1 MGFLYLCFKEAL
13 NLIGGGNSTREKPFI
28 LDAFYPTHIFSSPE
42 DACLRKLQS
51 SRISLLLPQIQANRF
66 QFEFRLPRKDGCI
79 TSEMEWRRSHG
90 IHDPIRDPRPYV
102 HCMHCTLT
110 LGVQQMSLACFIRS
124 PSCRH
129 LNQSITTIKV
139 RERGGGKVGKTGIA
153 ARHSPGFANN

>member
-13 NLIGGGNSTREKPFI
+13 NLIGGGGGILPVRNLSRSTLSIPPI
-28 LDAFYPTHIFSSPE
+28 SSPPPRTH
-42 DACLRKLQS
+42 AYGSFKVLAFLCCCLRYRRKGLDFNLS
-51 SRISLLLPQIQANRF
+51 SGYRGKTVASHQ
-66 QFEFRLPRKDGCI
+66 K
-79 TSEMEWRRSHG
+79 WRSPHG

-102 HCMHCTLT
+102 HCMHCTLN

-139 RERGGGKVGKTGIA
+139 RERGGRWEKQALQQSTHTGICQ
-153 ARHSPGFANN
+153 